1 MNTVI
6 GKQFWVNKTQILD
19 TQWKQREDRDL
30 QEDEVRLRIKDFA
43 FTANNVTYAV
53 MGEALQYWSFFPAG
67 EAYGLIPVWGFAE
80 VTESNN
86 EAVNIGELVYG
97 YFPMADALIV
107 KPANISEG
115 SFIDAMPHREAL
127 PVVYNQY
134 IRCAKDPLY
143 KESTEAL
150 QMLLRPLFTTSF
162 LLQDFFAEHEYFS
175 SEQVVMSSASSKTSI
190 GTAFAFHQQRRKN
203 GSGPNIIGLSSA
215 ANVDFVRSLNL
226 YDEVYS
232 YDDLDK
238 ISRKSSFLIDFAGNA
253 AVKSSIHKHLSDQL
267 QYSCIVGAS
276 HWDQTMAAAEK
287 LVGPEPQLF
296 FAPSQAQKRMQ
307 EWGPKGFGERLAVMW
322 QGFLQNVGDWMTVE
336 YVDGEEAIGTSYQAM
351 VDGSVKPEQ
360 GLIYRVNGQSA

>member
-19 TQWKQREDRDL
+19 TQWKQQEDRGL
-30 QEDEVRLRIKDFA
+30 QTDEVRLSIKDFA

-53 MGEALQYWSFFPAG
+53 MGDALQYWSFFPAG
-67 EAYGLIPVWGFAE
+67 DNCGLIPVWGFAE
-80 VTESNN
+80 IAESNN
-86 EAVNIGELVYG
+86 EDLKVGERVYG

-107 KPANISEG
+107 KPANVGEG

-134 IRCAKDPLY
+134 IRCANDPLY
-143 KESTEAL
+143 TESTEAL

-162 LLQDFFAEHEYFS
+162 LLQDFFAEHDYFS

-190 GTAFAFHQQRRKN
+190 GTAFAFQQQRQKT
-203 GSGPNIIGLSSA
+203 GTGPNIIGLSSA
-215 ANVDFVRSLNL
+215 SNVDFVRSLNL

-232 YDDLDK
+232 YEEFTSIAK
-238 ISRKSSFLIDFAGNA
+238 KPSFLIDFAGNA
-253 AVKSSIHKHLSDQL
+253 VLKADIHRHLNDQL

-276 HWDQTMAAAEK
+276 HWDQTTAAADK
-287 LVGPEPQLF
+287 LLGPEPQLF
-296 FAPSQAQKRMQ
+296 FAPTQAQKRMK
-307 EWGPKGFGERLAVMW
+307 EWGPKGFGERLAIMW

-336 YVDGEEAIGTSYQAM
+336 NIDGEDAISTSYKAM
-351 VDGSVKPEQ
+351 VEGSVKPDQ
-360 GLIYRVNGQSA
+360 GLIYRVNG